1 MNFKSKSKM
10 RASEGEGIEAAGR
23 AQGSKRQGKHG
34 IRSLVVIGE
43 EIPMKGTIRKITW
56 MIAGMLLACFWPA
69 SAHAQA
75 ETGAQE
81 HHMPNAAAITP
92 STLKTDFEGHFTLPF
107 EVQCHG
113 HKIAPGKYTVV
124 VKTVGEEKMVTLQR
138 EGSDIVLQSR
148 PMPPTSVPDEGH
160 SAVMVRHGP
169 GPKSHTLEAVY
180 VEDLKLV
187 LFLDE
192 SGHQRFMDKMFA
204 GLKRLPIS

>member
-1 MNFKSKSKM
+1 MDDRGNVASVFLASQRS
-10 RASEGEGIEAAGR
+10 RAGGDR
-23 AQGSKRQGKHG
+23 GS
-34 IRSLVVIGE
+34 
-43 EIPMKGTIRKITW
+43 GT
-56 MIAGMLLACFWPA
+56 
-69 SAHAQA
+69 SH
-75 ETGAQE
+75 
-81 HHMPNAAAITP
+81 AAITP